1 MHKHTHTHT
10 HTHTVALQTGI
21 YQPMLLALLQPSI
34 ATATN
39 IDTLLAGQGKEEISV
54 PPESMQDKV
63 FFIFNNLSLANM
75 TQKVSP
81 PPSGIFGF
89 FSLRGCCSASL
100 AGAATSIIFVAT
112 KVSLQQAYFS
122 RDKHDACGGSRQ

>member
-1 MHKHTHTHT
+1 MHKHTYTHR
-10 HTHTVALQTGI
+10 VALQTVS
-21 YQPMLLALLQPSI
+21 YQPMSWALLQPSI

-75 TQKVSP
+75 TQKVSLP
-81 PPSGIFGF
+81 PTGIFGF
-89 FSLRGCCSASL
+89 LSLHGCCPVSL

-112 KVSLQQAYFS
+112 KVSSQQAYFC
-122 RDKHDACGGSRQ
+122 RDKSDTCGGSHQ

>member
-1 MHKHTHTHT
+1 MKQTN
-10 HTHTVALQTGI
+10 ALF
-21 YQPMLLALLQPSI
+21 ALFQPSI

-75 TQKVSP
+75 NQKV
-81 PPSGIFGF
+81 I
-89 FSLRGCCSASL
+89 
-100 AGAATSIIFVAT
+100 
-112 KVSLQQAYFS
+112 Y
-122 RDKHDACGGSRQ
+122 